1 MPYSS
6 NFEDDKQSGTKYFV
20 AHDLEVEKVILY
32 FDDIS
37 PDNDEMGSEIC
48 VDIDVDS
55 DDNGYDNGNVKYSSS
70 DPNVGYKMG
79 SQIGVDNDIYGDAR
93 VKMDY
98 DDEPDDYYIFSN
110 EDVWLKMS
118 GLIVYKLIFLL
129 VRHWMMLLVLIITR
143 RYVVT
148 KMMSM

>member
-1 MPYSS
+1 MPMHYSS
-6 NFEDDKQSGTKYFV
+6 NFEDDKPSGIKYFV

-55 DDNGYDNGNVKYSSS
+55 DDNGNGNDNVKYSSS

-79 SQIGVDNDIYGDAR
+79 SKIGVNNDICGDAR

-98 DDEPDDYYIFSN
+98 DDELDDYYIFSN
-110 EDVWLKMS
+110 EDVC
-118 GLIVYKLIFLL
+118 LIL
-129 VRHWMMLLVLIITR
+129 
-143 RYVVT
+143 
-148 KMMSM
+148 

>member
-1 MPYSS
+1 MPMLYSS
-6 NFEDDKQSGTKYFV
+6 NFEDDKPSETKYFV

-37 PDNDEMGSEIC
+37 PDNDEMGSEIS

-55 DDNGYDNGNVKYSSS
+55 DDNSNGNVKYSSS

-79 SQIGVDNDIYGDAR
+79 SEIGVDNDICGDAR

-98 DDEPDDYYIFSN
+98 DNELDDYYIFFN
-110 EDVWLKMS
+110 EDVC
-118 GLIVYKLIFLL
+118 LIL
-129 VRHWMMLLVLIITR
+129 
-143 RYVVT
+143 
-148 KMMSM
+148 